1 MEREDFEYKQCIV
14 LRNDLGMSI
23 GKLISQACHA
33 AVESSEQAKKLKTR
47 TWSSWR
53 REGARKIVLEV
64 CSLPGLEELAERS
77 DKLDIINVLIRDR
90 GLTEVS
96 PGTSTALGIGPDRS
110 ELIDRVTRSL
120 KLLK

>member
-1 MEREDFEYKQCIV
+1 MEREDFGYKQCIV

-47 TWSSWR
+47 TWSLWR

-77 DKLDIINVLIRDR
+77 DELDIINVIIRDR
-90 GLTEVS
+90 GLTEVP

-110 ELIDRVTRSL
+110 ELIDRVTGSL